1 MAFFSKVKQFLG
13 AGTVKVEL
21 MVPPQVPKAAGQL
34 GGRIALNAA
43 SDQHVL
49 ELTVKL
55 TESYSTGRG
64 DQKTEREFELGKL
77 TVAKA
82 FDMKE
87 GESRSFEFVLPFE
100 LVKSDTDEFKEKGGA
115 LGMLGSA
122 AAFANAEK
130 SSYKI
135 AAEADVKGAALDPS
149 DVKQIQLM

>member
-21 MVPPQVPKAAGQL
+21 AVPPQIPKAAGEL
-34 GGRIALNAA
+34 SGRVALNAA

-55 TESYSTGRG
+55 TETWSTGRG
-64 DQKTEREFELGKL
+64 EQKTERDFELGKL
-77 TVAKA
+77 TLAKA
-82 FDMKE
+82 FDMKQ
-87 GESRSFEFVLPFE
+87 GESRSFDFVLPFD

-115 LGMLGSA
+115 LGMLGTA

-130 SSYKI
+130 SIYKV

-149 DVKQIQLM
+149 DVKQVQLM